1 MFLIYQILLSIL
13 LITSPI
19 FILFRILKKKEHKK
33 RFIEKYSLPS
43 KERKDGKLIWFHGA
57 SVGEILSIIPLVKL
71 YEKKKNIEQIL
82 VTTSTLSSSK
92 VIKKFK
98 FKKTIHQFFPIDHFF
113 FVNKFLDHWKPNLAI
128 FIESEVWP
136 CMFKKIYNKKISL
149 ILLNA
154 RLTKKTFYRW
164 IKISFFSK
172 SIFKKIK
179 IVYPQNIETKKFL
192 KELNVKKIN
201 QIGNL

>member
-71 YEKKKNIEQIL
+71 YEKKMLKNDKSISKDNIIIWEFSLTIAERSLTGKKPPDEISENAKFNESNDLIE
-82 VTTSTLSSSK
+82 
-92 VIKKFK
+92 KKFRIIK
-98 FKKTIHQFFPIDHFF
+98 INNVSPEYK
-113 FVNKFLDHWKPNLAI
+113 
-128 FIESEVWP
+128 
-136 CMFKKIYNKKISL
+136 KKIL
-149 ILLNA
+149 IACL
-154 RLTKKTFYRW
+154 
-164 IKISFFSK
+164 
-172 SIFKKIK
+172 
-179 IVYPQNIETKKFL
+179 
-192 KELNVKKIN
+192 
-201 QIGNL
+201 